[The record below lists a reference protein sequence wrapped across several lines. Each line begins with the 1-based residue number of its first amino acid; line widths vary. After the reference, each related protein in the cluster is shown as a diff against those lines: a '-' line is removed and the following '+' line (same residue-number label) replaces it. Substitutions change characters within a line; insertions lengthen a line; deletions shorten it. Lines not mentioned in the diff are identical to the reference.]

1 MMKQWGMACQG
12 MIVAPKQLSRQT
24 FLRSTKHA
32 YAKLMH
38 KCYIVETKDCL
49 RSSFT
54 RIRVK
59 HICDFYNCLKELC
72 KGKLRLELY

>member
-1 MMKQWGMACQG
+1 MKQWGMACQG
-12 MIVAPKQLSRQT
+12 MIVAPKQLLRQN

-32 YAKLMH
+32 YAKLSMY
-38 KCYIVETKDCL
+38 KYYIAETKHCL

-59 HICDFYNCLKELC
+59 HICDFYNCFE
-72 KGKLRLELY
+72 RVV